1 MGRFII
7 WLRQVGRI
15 NIYLEPDISVIC
27 DISKL
32 DEKGFHGAPD
42 WVIKIVAPTSR
53 PRDYI
58 KKMFLYHTSG
68 VREYWVVDPEEKMIT
83 VYGFERETMK
93 QYTFGNNVPVGIYE
107 DFSIKLL

>member
-1 MGRFII
+1 
-7 WLRQVGRI
+7 
-15 NIYLEPDISVIC
+15 
-27 DISKL
+27 
-32 DEKGFHGAPD
+32 
-42 WVIKIVAPTSR
+42 
-53 PRDYI
+53 
-58 KKMFLYHTSG
+58 MFLYHTSG